1 MDVWIRCLYMYRI
14 ILRSILIHLSD
25 CSQTGYGHKIVIIQT
40 RLFESLNNFSS
51 PGPWSASWI
60 NCSSRDH
67 TLKCLDKVVIT
78 GIVFLTPPPSSY
90 YYHHHFVALGCIL
103 QENLRQSRK
112 YFSLVKWSLM
122 KFFYIKPLNLF
133 TTILISLMT
142 FYSHQIEIFISL
154 WLISIH

>member
-1 MDVWIRCLYMYRI
+1 MDAWIRCLYMYII

-60 NCSSRDH
+60 NCGSRDH

-78 GIVFLTPPPSSY
+78 GIVFLTPPPI
-90 YYHHHFVALGCIL
+90 HPLIIITIIL
-103 QENLRQSRK
+103 LPWGAFYKRTYDRVVNI
-112 YFSLVKWSLM
+112 LVSWNGLWW
-122 KFFYIKPLNLF
+122 KFFI
-133 TTILISLMT
+133 
-142 FYSHQIEIFISL
+142 
-154 WLISIH
+154 